1 VCVHAKNCEVERK
14 PTDGRMGGDGMDNPR
29 RDIMIGIMAGAV
41 LAISTPAV
49 ADPSVSEIMDA
60 NFHATKAKM
69 VVTDQQ
75 MILENDKG
83 QQRVRDITTYSK
95 LRPGGTELSLV
106 VKFNL
111 PADVQGTT
119 FLQIQNADADDD
131 MWIYLP
137 ALKKTRRLVSA
148 NKRDSFVGSD
158 FSYGDVLTLS
168 PKLFQHVLLRAEGCG
183 EFECFVVESIP
194 KDVSKAEDFGY
205 AKKVTWLRKD
215 NFLEVKVEYFND
227 RNERIKT
234 QTANDHKILE
244 EQPQRWIAMKREMIN
259 HESGHK
265 TIVLVTKTD
274 TGQQLEDRVFTVRSI
289 ERR

>member
-1 VCVHAKNCEVERK
+1 MSNLRCNAIAGVL
-14 PTDGRMGGDGMDNPR
+14 
-29 RDIMIGIMAGAV
+29 IGIF
-41 LAISTPAV
+41 LASAAQA
-49 ADPSVSEIMDA
+49 ADLSVNELMDV
-60 NFHATKAKM
+60 NFHVMKVKALI
-69 VVTDQQ
+69 TDQQ

-83 QQRVRDITTYSK
+83 QQRVRNMTTYSK
-95 LRPGGTELSLV
+95 LRPSGTELDLV

-119 FLQIQNADADDD
+119 FLQLQHADDDDD

-158 FSYGDVLTLS
+158 FAYGDVLTVN
-168 PKLFQHVLLRAEGCG
+168 PKLFQHVLLKSEVYDNA
-183 EFECFVVESIP
+183 ECFVIESVP
-194 KDVSKAEDFGY
+194 KDQSKVEDFGY
-205 AKKVTWLRKD
+205 AKKLTWLRKD
-215 NFLEVKVEYFND
+215 NYLESKVEYFND

-234 QTANDHKILE
+234 QTTSDHRLLQA
-244 EQPQRWIAMKREMIN
+244 QPPRWIAMKREMVN

-274 TGQQLEDRVFTVRSI
+274 TDTSLADNLFTVRAI
-289 ERR
+289 EMK

>member
-1 VCVHAKNCEVERK
+1 MKGMRERLEDVVGYTK
-14 PTDGRMGGDGMDNPR
+14 GCKFMTNIRMCLS
-29 RDIMIGIMAGAV
+29 GALIAMVV
-41 LAISTPAV
+41 LSASESAY

-60 NFHATKAKM
+60 NFYTTKAKT

-83 QQRVRDITTYSK
+83 QQRVRSMTTYSK
-95 LRPGGTELSLV
+95 LRPSGAELSLV

-119 FLQIQNADADDD
+119 FLQMQNVDDDDD

-158 FSYGDVLTLS
+158 FSYGDVLTLR
-168 PKLFQHVLLRAEGCG
+168 PTYFQHVLLRSEMVDNYD
-183 EFECFVVESIP
+183 CFVVESVP
-194 KDVSKAEDFGY
+194 KDRSKAGDFGY
-205 AKKVTWLRKD
+205 SKKTTWLRKD
-215 NFLEVKVEYFND
+215 NYLELKVEYFNEN
-227 RNERIKT
+227 NELIKT
-234 QTANDHKILE
+234 QKTGDHKLLE
-244 EQPQRWIAMKREMIN
+244 AQPPRWIAQKREMIN

-265 TIVLVTKTD
+265 TIVLITKTD
-274 TGQQLEDRVFTVRSI
+274 TEKALADTLFTARSI
-289 ERR
+289 ETK

>member
-1 VCVHAKNCEVERK
+1 MKIRVYCL
-14 PTDGRMGGDGMDNPR
+14 G
-29 RDIMIGIMAGAV
+29 IGLVTMV
-41 LAISTPAV
+41 LLSASRSAC
-49 ADPSVSEIMDA
+49 ADPSANEVMDA
-60 NFHATKAKM
+60 NFYTTKAKS
-69 VVTDQQ
+69 VVTDQS

-83 QQRVRDITTYSK
+83 QQRVRNMTAYSK
-95 LRPGGTELSLV
+95 LRPSGSEVSLV

-119 FLQIQNADADDD
+119 FLQMQNVDEDDD

-158 FSYGDVLTLS
+158 FSYGDVLTLR
-168 PKLFQHVLLRAEGCG
+168 PMFFRHVLLGSEMVDAYD
-183 EFECFVVESIP
+183 CFVVESSP
-194 KDVSKAEDFGY
+194 RDQSKVDDFGY

-215 NFLEVKVEYFND
+215 NYLEVRVEYFND

-234 QTANDHKILE
+234 QTASDHKLLQTE
-244 EQPQRWIAMKREMIN
+244 PPRWIAMKREMVN

-265 TIVLVTKTD
+265 TIVLITKTD
-274 TGQQLEDRVFTVRSI
+274 TEKALGDQLFTVRSI
-289 ERR
+289 EAK

>member
-1 VCVHAKNCEVERK
+1 MTNLREALL
-14 PTDGRMGGDGMDNPR
+14 
-29 RDIMIGIMAGAV
+29 IGVVTGVVLSSVARAG
-41 LAISTPAV
+41 
-49 ADPSVSEIMDA
+49 ADPSVSEMMDA
-60 NFHATKAKM
+60 NFHVTKVKTM
-69 VVTDQQ
+69 VTDQQ

-83 QQRVRDITTYSK
+83 QQRVRNMTTYSK
-95 LRPGGTELSLV
+95 LRPSGIELSLV

-119 FLQIQNADADDD
+119 FLQMQNADADDD

-168 PKLFQHVLLRAEGCG
+168 PKLFQHKLVRSDACDGVDCA
-183 EFECFVVESIP
+183 VVESMP
-194 KDVSKAEDFGY
+194 NDPSKTDDFGY

-215 NFLEVKVEYFND
+215 NYLETKVEYFND
-227 RNERIKT
+227 RNECIKT
-234 QTANDHKILE
+234 QTTSDHKLLQV
-244 EQPQRWIAMKREMIN
+244 QPPRWIAMKREMIN

-265 TIVLVTKTD
+265 TIVLITKTD
-274 TGQQLEDRVFTVRSI
+274 TEKALADNLFTVRSI
-289 ERR
+289 ETK